1 MERIFDIPLIIVGPL
16 IIFVLVT
23 GGILGMVLTR
33 RLLLPRLQVSEV
45 DSEFTGAMVQ
55 GILVFYGLALA
66 LLAINVLESYSDVS
80 KVVSREATSIAALY
94 RDVSAY
100 PEPARSELRGELRKY
115 VETVIKEAWPLQA
128 QGKLPSKGVIQ
139 MTEFQNSLMSF
150 QPQGASQEIIHAET
164 VASYNRFTEVRRM
177 RIDAISTGLPG
188 IMWMVILLG
197 AVISLGS
204 TFFFRVAEVT
214 LHAIL
219 VGLLAAFIGIVIFM
233 ILALD
238 RPFRGDLGI
247 SPAPYQL
254 VYDQTMQQ

>member
-1 MERIFDIPLIIVGPL
+1 MERIFDIPLVIAGPL
-16 IIFVLVT
+16 IIFILIAM
-23 GGILGMVLTR
+23 GIVGMLLTR
-33 RLLLPRLQVSEV
+33 KLLLPRLEVSEV

-66 LLAINVLESYSDVS
+66 LLAVNVLESYSDVS
-80 KVVSREATSIAALY
+80 KIVSKEATSIAALY

-100 PEPARSELRGELRKY
+100 PEPLRSELRQGLRKY
-115 VETVIKEAWPLQA
+115 VESVIRDAWPLQA
-128 QGKLPSKGVIQ
+128 QGKLPTKGVIQ
-139 MTEFQNSLMSF
+139 MTEFQTSLMSF
-150 QPQGASQEIIHAET
+150 EPHGASQEIIHAET

-177 RIDAISTGLPG
+177 RLDAVSTGLPS

-197 AVISLGS
+197 ALISLAS
-204 TFFFRVAEVT
+204 TFFFRVAEVL

-219 VGLLAAFIGIVIFM
+219 VGLLASFIGIVMFM

-254 VYDQTMQQ
+254 VYEQTMQQ